1 MNVNL
6 EFNYKFDNKDY
17 IITLQ
22 SISSKLIITIEEE
35 ATNIYWKQ
43 ELDENF
49 VTEITKQMGSYKSLE
64 VFTKMLIAALSQKND
79 KVSLNFCSV
88 NEIQQLSED
97 NNKSNKN
104 SDNNN
109 IKKYLLLRYE
119 EFEEVVYP
127 IQFEYLDKKGNT
139 ELLRRTIERLKN
151 KIENIKKQH
160 ASDITIPVNYTEYE
174 KLKKENIDLIN
185 KIKLLEKNRQLGAV
199 NNDDIYKNYSELN
212 EEFNKYKHQSE
223 NKIKM
228 LLKSIEDLKESKFI
242 ESQNNFHQKDK
253 SKNQINDLEKKL
265 EIATDM
271 LSKSRKD
278 FEKQCSEKN
287 KEMEKLIKE
296 IKIYRENEKALKVKL
311 SNLEKELQRS
321 KRENN
326 YYRYGN
332 STPKSTRSFHTT
344 GSANNTYTSSFSK
357 KSSQSYLKKN
367 LIPSSSNKPF
377 NGYYKFGSY
386 QYRKNYKP
394 FQSNYSNNK
403 HKKTSSS
410 IYSNSSKGSRGS
422 SLGKYSRNSSFKSNN
437 SNKSKGS
444 NSKYDYNKNSKYT
457 SNNYS
462 KSYLKPKIASNNN
475 YKKNITSS
483 NIKKNST
490 GFSTSNNNKK
500 NITSNNDIKTNNDIN
515 DKIKR
520 VQNLLNQASGK

>member
-35 ATNIYWKQ
+35 AKNIYWKQ

-174 KLKKENIDLIN
+174 KLKKENLDLIN

-199 NNDDIYKNYSELN
+199 NNDDIYKNY
-212 EEFNKYKHQSE
+212 
-223 NKIKM
+223 
-228 LLKSIEDLKESKFI
+228 
-242 ESQNNFHQKDK
+242 
-253 SKNQINDLEKKL
+253 
-265 EIATDM
+265 
-271 LSKSRKD
+271 
-278 FEKQCSEKN
+278 
-287 KEMEKLIKE
+287 
-296 IKIYRENEKALKVKL
+296 
-311 SNLEKELQRS
+311 
-321 KRENN
+321 
-326 YYRYGN
+326 
-332 STPKSTRSFHTT
+332 
-344 GSANNTYTSSFSK
+344 
-357 KSSQSYLKKN
+357 
-367 LIPSSSNKPF
+367 
-377 NGYYKFGSY
+377 
-386 QYRKNYKP
+386 
-394 FQSNYSNNK
+394 
-403 HKKTSSS
+403 
-410 IYSNSSKGSRGS
+410 
-422 SLGKYSRNSSFKSNN
+422 
-437 SNKSKGS
+437 
-444 NSKYDYNKNSKYT
+444 
-457 SNNYS
+457 
-462 KSYLKPKIASNNN
+462 
-475 YKKNITSS
+475 
-483 NIKKNST
+483 
-490 GFSTSNNNKK
+490 
-500 NITSNNDIKTNNDIN
+500 
-515 DKIKR
+515 
-520 VQNLLNQASGK
+520 

>member
-6 EFNYKFDNKDY
+6 EFNQKFDNKDY

-22 SISSKLIITIEEE
+22 SISSKLLITIEEE
-35 ATNIYWKQ
+35 SQTIYWKK
-43 ELDENF
+43 ELDENI
-49 VTEITKQMGSYKSLE
+49 VKEITSQMGSYKSLE

-79 KVSLNFCSV
+79 KVTLNFCSL
-88 NEIQQLSED
+88 NEIQQLSQD
-97 NNKSNKN
+97 NNESSFSKN
-104 SDNNN
+104 SENN

-119 EFEEVVYP
+119 EFEKVVYP
-127 IQFEYLDKKGNT
+127 IQLEYLDKNGNI

-151 KIENIKKQH
+151 KIKNIKIQH

-174 KLKKENIDLIN
+174 KLKKENLDLLN

-199 NNDDIYKNYSELN
+199 DNDDIYKNYSELN
-212 EEFNKYKHQSE
+212 EEYNNYKLQSE

-278 FEKQCSEKN
+278 FEKQFNEKN

-296 IKIYRENEKALKVKL
+296 IKLYRENEKALKVKL

-344 GSANNTYTSSFSK
+344 GSANNTYISSFSK
-357 KSSQSYLKKN
+357 KTSQSYLKKN

-394 FQSNYSNNK
+394 FNYSKN
-403 HKKTSSS
+403 KKTSSS
-410 IYSNSSKGSRGS
+410 LNSHSSKGS
-422 SLGKYSRNSSFKSNN
+422 SLGKYSKNSSIKSNN
-437 SNKSKGS
+437 SSKSKGS
-444 NSKYDYNKNSKYT
+444 NSKYNYSKNIKYS

-462 KSYLKPKIASNNN
+462 KSYLKPKITTNNN
-475 YKKNITSS
+475 YKKNFTSS
-483 NIKKNST
+483 NIKKNYI
-490 GFSTSNNNKK
+490 GLSNSKK
-500 NITSNNDIKTNNDIN
+500 NINSNNDIKTNNDIN

-520 VQNLLNQASGK
+520 VKNLLNQASGK

>member
-1 MNVNL
+1 MNL

-22 SISSKLIITIEEE
+22 SISSKILITIEEE
-35 ATNIYWKQ
+35 VSSIYWKK

-49 VTEITKQMGSYKSLE
+49 VSEITRQMGSYKSLE

-127 IQFEYLDKKGNT
+127 IQFEYLDKNGNT

-151 KIENIKKQH
+151 KIKNIKIQH

-174 KLKKENIDLIN
+174 KLKKENLDLIN

-199 NNDDIYKNYSELN
+199 DNDDIYKNYSELN
-212 EEFNKYKHQSE
+212 EEYNNYKQQSE

-278 FEKQCSEKN
+278 FEKQFNEKN
-287 KEMEKLIKE
+287 KEMDKLIKE
-296 IKIYRENEKALKVKL
+296 IKIYRENEKALKVKVA
-311 SNLEKELQRS
+311 NLEKDLQRS

-332 STPKSTRSFHTT
+332 STPKSTRSYHTT

-394 FQSNYSNNK
+394 FNYSKN
-403 HKKTSSS
+403 KKTSSS
-410 IYSNSSKGSRGS
+410 LNSHSSKGS
-422 SLGKYSRNSSFKSNN
+422 SLGKYSKNSSIKSNN
-437 SNKSKGS
+437 SSKSKGS
-444 NSKYDYNKNSKYT
+444 NSKYNYSKNIKYS

-462 KSYLKPKIASNNN
+462 KSYLKPKITTNNN
-475 YKKNITSS
+475 YKKNFTSS
-483 NIKKNST
+483 NIKKNYI
-490 GFSTSNNNKK
+490 GLSNSKK
-500 NITSNNDIKTNNDIN
+500 NINSNNDIKTNNDIN

>member
-139 ELLRRTIERLKN
+139 ELLRRTIERLKH

-212 EEFNKYKHQSE
+212 EEFNKYKSQSE

-278 FEKQCSEKN
+278 FEKQFNEKN
-287 KEMEKLIKE
+287 KEMDKLIKE
-296 IKIYRENEKALKVKL
+296 IKIYRENEKALKVKVA
-311 SNLEKELQRS
+311 NLEKDLQRS

-332 STPKSTRSFHTT
+332 STPKSTRSYHTT

-394 FQSNYSNNK
+394 FNYSKN
-403 HKKTSSS
+403 KKTSSS
-410 IYSNSSKGSRGS
+410 LNSHSSKGS
-422 SLGKYSRNSSFKSNN
+422 SLGKYSKNSSIKSNN
-437 SNKSKGS
+437 SSKSKGS
-444 NSKYDYNKNSKYT
+444 NSKYNYSKNIKYS

-462 KSYLKPKIASNNN
+462 KSYLKPKITTNNN
-475 YKKNITSS
+475 YKKNFTSS
-483 NIKKNST
+483 NIKKNYI
-490 GFSTSNNNKK
+490 GLSNSKK
-500 NITSNNDIKTNNDIN
+500 NINSNNDIKTNNDIN

>member
-6 EFNYKFDNKDY
+6 EFNQKFDNKDY

-22 SISSKLIITIEEE
+22 SISSKLLITIEEE
-35 ATNIYWKQ
+35 SQTIYWKK
-43 ELDENF
+43 ELDENI
-49 VTEITKQMGSYKSLE
+49 VKEITSQMGSYKSLE

-79 KVSLNFCSV
+79 KVTLNFCSL
-88 NEIQQLSED
+88 NEIQQLSQD
-97 NNKSNKN
+97 NNESSFSKN
-104 SDNNN
+104 SENN

-119 EFEEVVYP
+119 EFEKVVYP
-127 IQFEYLDKKGNT
+127 IQLEYLDKNGNI

-151 KIENIKKQH
+151 KIKNIKIQH

-174 KLKKENIDLIN
+174 KLKKENLDLLN

-199 NNDDIYKNYSELN
+199 DNDDIYKNYSELN
-212 EEFNKYKHQSE
+212 EEYNNYKIQSE

-228 LLKSIEDLKESKFI
+228 LLKSIDDLKETNFK

-253 SKNQINDLEKKL
+253 SKNQIHDIEKKL

-271 LSKSRKD
+271 LSKARKD
-278 FEKQCSEKN
+278 FEKQTNEKN
-287 KEMEKLIKE
+287 KEVDQLIKE
-296 IKIYRENEKALKVKL
+296 IKIYRENEKALKVKV
-311 SNLEKELQRS
+311 SNLEKDLQRS

-332 STPKSTRSFHTT
+332 STPKSTRSYHTT
-344 GSANNTYTSSFSK
+344 GSASNTYMSGFSK

-367 LIPSSSNKPF
+367 LIPSSTNKPF
-377 NGYYKFGSY
+377 NGYYKYGSY

-394 FQSNYSNNK
+394 FTNFNNSK
-403 HKKTSSS
+403 NKKTSSS

-422 SLGKYSRNSSFKSNN
+422 SLGKYSSSSRNNSIKSNN
-437 SNKSKGS
+437 SQKSKGS
-444 NSKYDYNKNSKYT
+444 NKKYDYTKNSKY
-457 SNNYS
+457 NYN
-462 KSYLKPKIASNNN
+462 KPSYLKPKV
-475 YKKNITSS
+475 TTS
-483 NIKKNST
+483 NINK
-490 GFSTSNNNKK
+490 NNKK
-500 NITSNNDIKTNNDIN
+500 NFVSNVKKSSTGVNNNSFNKKNYTSSTGNNDIN